1 MKSSSL
7 FIALLFFSLEYCF
20 GQTSIHTKE
29 GRAILNYR
37 SLITNCVKS
46 FNKDKT
52 DKTVLA
58 ICECQVSKLDYHFTN
73 KQYKQF
79 TSNGSI
85 DIAALVKE
93 DTAFEKEFQAC
104 FVNSGQTML
113 LQAEGFEKD
122 YLSNCIKNLQ
132 SSTEK
137 SLDPDRLS
145 KFCNC
150 QLELVKQK
158 KLTDSEL
165 ETLTNPNSVL
175 FYEMMYKCGSPFD
188 DGKKEEQNWN
198 PQFANDITGPVGDTL
213 DILTLNGLT
222 YIKIKVGSLIQI
234 WLFDTGASDL
244 LINKEMETLLKEQ
257 NIMNEKNY
265 IGIGEY
271 EMANGMIDACR
282 KYRINDVQIGNFHV
296 NNVIVAVTDKGKR
309 IIVGKALLNK
319 FREWNLNNKKN
330 ALVLT
335 R

>member
-1 MKSSSL
+1 MKLLSL
-7 FIALLFFSLEYCF
+7 FILLLFISWDYGFS
-20 GQTSIHTKE
+20 QTSIHTKE

-37 SLITNCVKS
+37 SLLTNCVKS

-52 DKTVLA
+52 DKTVMA
-58 ICECQVSKLDYHFTN
+58 ICECQISKLDYHFTS
-73 KQYKQF
+73 KQYKRF

-85 DIAALVKE
+85 DINGLIKE
-93 DTAFEKEFQAC
+93 DSAFEKEFQSC

-113 LQAEGFEKD
+113 LQAEGFEKE
-122 YLSNCIKNLQ
+122 YLNNCIKNLQ
-132 SSTEK
+132 NSTEK

-145 KFCNC
+145 KFCSC

-198 PQFANDITGPVGDTL
+198 QQLANDITGPAADTL
-213 DILTLNGLT
+213 NILTLNGLT

-244 LINKEMETLLKEQ
+244 LINKEMETLLKDQ
-257 NIMNEKNY
+257 NIINEKNY
-265 IGIGEY
+265 LGIGEY

-282 KYRINDVQIGNFHV
+282 KYRIDDVQIGNFHV

-319 FREWNLNNKKN
+319 FSEWNLSNKKN
-330 ALVLT
+330 VLVLA